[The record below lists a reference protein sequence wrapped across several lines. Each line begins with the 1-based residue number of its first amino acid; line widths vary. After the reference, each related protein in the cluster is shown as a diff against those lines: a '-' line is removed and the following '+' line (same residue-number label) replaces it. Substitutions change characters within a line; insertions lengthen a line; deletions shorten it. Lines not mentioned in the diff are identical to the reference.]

1 MGSFFNTLRFDG
13 ADLERENARAAKQEE
28 LVLAIFKANPGREI
42 SPSQLH
48 FIFGKKYHLNPPL
61 TSIRRCLT
69 NLTGRMELNK
79 TDTMVQGSYHLK
91 EHCWK
96 LSQSSTVTK
105 APIHIQQ
112 GLPQTQGSLFDL

>member
-1 MGSFFNTLRFDG
+1 MTSFFNTLNFQG
-13 ADLERENARAAKQEE
+13 AELERENARAAKQEE

-48 FIFGKKYHLNPPL
+48 QVFMKKYHLNPPL

-69 NLTGRMELNK
+69 NLTGRMELTK
-79 TDTMVQGSYHLK
+79 TDTKVQGLFHLS

-96 LSQSSTVTK
+96 LNRSVAAPVVHSAPVK
-105 APIHIQQ
+105 A
-112 GLPQTQGSLFDL
+112 QGSLFDL